1 MSRLQ
6 KFYNETVV
14 PKLKDELKLDNVM
27 EVPRITKITLN
38 MGVGEAVADKKVME
52 HAMNDM
58 AKISGQKPLMRPARK
73 SVASFKIRDG
83 YPIGCK
89 VTLRRERMYDFL
101 DRLVNIS
108 IPRERDFRGLSSK
121 AFDGRGNYNM
131 GVKEQIIFPE
141 VDFDQVDAIR
151 GMDIAITTTAR
162 NDDEG
167 RALLS
172 AFNFPFKK

>member
-1 MSRLQ
+1 
-6 KFYNETVV
+6 
-14 PKLKDELKLDNVM
+14 
-27 EVPRITKITLN
+27 
-38 MGVGEAVADKKVME
+38 
-52 HAMNDM
+52 
-58 AKISGQKPLMRPARK
+58 
-73 SVASFKIRDG
+73 
-83 YPIGCK
+83 
-89 VTLRRERMYDFL
+89 MYDFL

-131 GVKEQIIFPE
+131 GIKEEIIFPE

-167 RALLS
+167 RALLK

>member
-6 KFYNETVV
+6 TFYKETVV
-14 PKLKDELKLDNVM
+14 PKLKEELGLDNVM